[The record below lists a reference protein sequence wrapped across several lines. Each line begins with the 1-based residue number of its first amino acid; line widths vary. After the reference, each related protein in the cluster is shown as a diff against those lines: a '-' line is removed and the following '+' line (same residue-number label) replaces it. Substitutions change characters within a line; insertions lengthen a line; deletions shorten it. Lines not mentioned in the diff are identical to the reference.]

1 MDPLI
6 SLVISLLVLFILVL
20 KKVDI
25 AYSLTISTFLF
36 GVLVFNV
43 KDLIGNT
50 YYGLFSISTLRLFL
64 AFILAFYFAALL
76 RNVGAMDKI
85 VKGMS
90 SVNKKFAAVF
100 LPSVVGLIPMPGGAL
115 VSAVMLRDL
124 YFNDLEISGEKATFI
139 NFWFRHI
146 WVTVWPLYQSLI
158 VASILLNVKVWQ
170 VISCTYPIS
179 LATIAGGLLV
189 VLPILRSTDGKLAE
203 KSSRDLKALAEGF
216 WPFLIVIVLVLGL
229 RLDIVY
235 SLIIVVILTSLVYR
249 PDKSKIKSSLKFAF
263 NPKIL
268 LIIAMVMIYKEYVM
282 NSGVNLKLYS
292 LAISLG
298 LPIYLV
304 LFLVPFTI
312 GLATSGEFVFVAMS
326 FPVLIN
332 LLAPGG
338 IISPF
343 SIFIAYLGGVLSVL
357 ITPIHLCLALTLKYF
372 NAKISITYRY
382 ILLSMIF
389 SLILGLLLGVLLL
402 K

>member
-6 SLVISLLVLFILVL
+6 SLVVSLLALFILVFR
-20 KKVDI
+20 KVDI
-25 AYSLTISTFLF
+25 AYSLAISTFLF
-36 GVLVFNV
+36 GVLVFNI
-43 KDLIGNT
+43 KDLIENT
-50 YYGLFSISTLRLFL
+50 YHGLFSFSTLRLFL

-76 RNVGAMDKI
+76 RNVGVMDKI

-90 SVNKKFAAVF
+90 SINKKFTAIF

-115 VSAVMLRDL
+115 VSAVMLKDL
-124 YFNDLEISGEKATFI
+124 YLNDLEIGGEKATFI

-170 VISCTYPIS
+170 VISCTYPIN
-179 LATIAGGLLV
+179 LATIVGGLLV
-189 VLPILRSTDGKLAE
+189 VLPLLKNTGENLDE
-203 KSSRDLKALAEGF
+203 KSNRDFKAIVEGF
-216 WPFLIVIVLVLGL
+216 WPFLVVIVFVLGL
-229 RLDIVY
+229 KMDIVY
-235 SLIIVVILTSLVYR
+235 SLVIVVVLTSLVYR
-249 PDKSKIKSSLKFAF
+249 PDKSKIKNSLKFAF

-304 LFLVPFTI
+304 LFLIPFII

-332 LLAPGG
+332 ILAPGG
-338 IISPF
+338 SIDPF

-372 NAKISITYRY
+372 NAKTSITYRY

-389 SLILGLLLGVLLL
+389 SLILGLPLGLLLL

>member
-90 SVNKKFAAVF
+90 SINKKFAAVF

>member
-90 SVNKKFAAVF
+90 SINKKFAAVF

-372 NAKISITYRY
+372 NAKTSITYRY

>member
-64 AFILAFYFAALL
+64 AFILAFYFAALM

-90 SVNKKFAAVF
+90 SVNKKFAAIF

-115 VSAVMLRDL
+115 VSAVMLRDF
-124 YFNDLEISGEKATFI
+124 YFNDLEISREKATFI

-179 LATIAGGLLV
+179 LATIVGGLLV
-189 VLPILRSTDGKLAE
+189 VLPILRSTDGKLTE
-203 KSSRDLKALAEGF
+203 KSSRDLKALAEGL

-235 SLIIVVILTSLVYR
+235 SLIIVVILASLVYR

-372 NAKISITYRY
+372 NAKTSITYRY

>member
-6 SLVISLLVLFILVL
+6 SLVVSLLALFILVFR
-20 KKVDI
+20 KVDI
-25 AYSLTISTFLF
+25 SYSLTISTFLF
-36 GVLVFNV
+36 GVLVFNI
-43 KDLIGNT
+43 KDLIENT
-50 YYGLFSISTLRLFL
+50 CHGLFSFSTLRLFL

-76 RNVGAMDKI
+76 RNVGVMDKI

-90 SVNKKFAAVF
+90 SINKKFTAIF
-100 LPSVVGLIPMPGGAL
+100 LPSIVGLIPMPGGAL
-115 VSAVMLRDL
+115 VSAVMLKDL
-124 YFNDLEISGEKATFI
+124 YLNDLEIGGEKATFI

-179 LATIAGGLLV
+179 LATIVGGLLV
-189 VLPILRSTDGKLAE
+189 VLPLLKNTGENLDE
-203 KSSRDLKALAEGF
+203 KSNRDFKAIAEGF
-216 WPFLIVIVLVLGL
+216 WPFLVVIVLVLGL

-235 SLIIVVILTSLVYR
+235 SLVIVVVLTSLVYR
-249 PDKSKIKSSLKFAF
+249 PNKSKIKSSLKFAF

-304 LFLVPFTI
+304 LFLIPFII

-332 LLAPGG
+332 ILAPGG
-338 IISPF
+338 SIDPF

-372 NAKISITYRY
+372 NAKTSITYRY

-389 SLILGLLLGVLLL
+389 SLILGLPLGLLFL